1 MLVRRAGGLKES
13 ALPEGATIQRLRE
26 VVALG
31 GGQHDRD
38 RAYRIPVNI
47 RAALDKPGG
56 ADDIVLKEDDRIV
69 VPSNPG
75 VVEVRGAVKRELSL
89 KHKPGRSLAEYVE
102 LCGGY
107 LDKADIP
114 SIRVFTANQTALP
127 VKISGTGKRGRSLA
141 GLTPD
146 IPPGSVIEVPFIRAT
161 EQLQVVDVKGAVN
174 KPALIQHIAGAPLGY
189 YLNLS
194 GGFAPDA
201 DLESISV
208 LLPDG
213 GLLVK
218 TGSQAFNP
226 VIPGGSQIMVTKK
239 TMAAPSP

>member
-1 MLVRRAGGLKES
+1 M
-13 ALPEGATIQRLRE
+13 
-26 VVALG
+26 G
-31 GGQHDRD
+31 GGRPDRD
-38 RAYRIPVNI
+38 RSYRIPVNI
-47 RAALDKPGG
+47 RAALDKPRG

-75 VVEVRGAVKRELSL
+75 VVEVRGAVNRELSL
-89 KHKPGRSLAEYVE
+89 KHKPGRTLAEYVE

-107 LDKADIP
+107 LDKADIAN
-114 SIRVFTANQTALP
+114 IRVYTANQTALP
-127 VKISGTGKRGRSLA
+127 FKIAYRGKKGRTL
-141 GLTPD
+141 GGVTPD

-161 EQLQVVDVKGAVN
+161 QQLQVVDVKGAVN

-218 TGSQAFNP
+218 AGNQPFNP

-239 TMAAPSP
+239 TLTAPSP